1 MRVAQ
6 AALILVALMLG
17 VIGHE
22 RVPAAFEV
30 GAQAWSAST
39 HEADQSDP
47 LASERCMAMPS
58 RAAHPCHCS
67 ECRSAAA
74 RPNTPGLRRSK
85 QVPDPAFLLGTS
97 FPPVGAA
104 PHRIALNPPDNGPAL
119 PSGRDLLG
127 RTARLLI

>member
-1 MRVAQ
+1 MIGVA
-6 AALILVALMLG
+6 

-22 RVPAAFEV
+22 RVRAAFEV

-39 HEADQSDP
+39 HEADQSDA
-47 LASERCMAMPS
+47 LAAERCMAMPS

-74 RPNTPGLRRSK
+74 RPNTPGLRRPK

-104 PHRIALNPPDNGPAL
+104 PHRIALIPPDNEPAL